1 VTAALEIPF
10 CDSEGRHRMTLPVEV
25 GDLGE
30 PPETV
35 ELIGPDEDGRT
46 MRWCY
51 RREHRPETEPRWA
64 YVETGRV
71 PSGVPRPGSEEAL
84 FRLMRSREWPG

>member
-1 VTAALEIPF
+1 MTAAVRIPF
-10 CDSEGRHRMTLPVEV
+10 CDPEGRHRMTLPVEV

-51 RREHRPETEPRWA
+51 RREHRPETAQRWA

-71 PSGVPRPGSEEAL
+71 PSAVPRPGSDEAL
-84 FRLMRSREWPG
+84 FRLLRSCEWRC